1 MSSFNDFGLSSAML
15 ANLDRLGF
23 SEPTEI
29 QAKAIAPALAGKDV
43 IAMAKTG
50 SGKTAAFGIGLVERL
65 NPRLFAVQSLVLC
78 PTRELADQVAK
89 ALRELARAREN
100 VKVLTLCGGVA
111 IGPQIGSLNHGAHI
125 VVGTPGR
132 IHDHL
137 RKHTLSLA
145 RLKTVVLDEADRM
158 LDMGFQDAMED
169 ILSQTPHARQTLM
182 FSATWPAPIREL
194 SKQYQS
200 QPVDVRAEEA
210 PGDNPDIEELFY
222 EVSPQ
227 TKTEA
232 VVALLSER
240 QPESCIVFCATK
252 QQCDELAA
260 QLGEQG
266 FSALALHGD
275 LDQKERDSVL
285 VRFGNQSCSILVAT
299 DVAARG
305 LDIKSLPLVINAEP
319 ARDPEVHTHRI
330 GRTGR
335 AGEQGHAVT
344 FCTPAQ
350 GHKISRLESERG
362 NSVTWGDT
370 EALLT
375 TSPRPVTPAMRT
387 LCIGAGRKNKLRP
400 GDVLGALTGE
410 ARIPGTS
417 VGKIDLFDHQC
428 FVAVEKTRAAK
439 ALSQLENGRVKGR
452 KIRVRYA

>member
-1 MSSFNDFGLSSAML
+1 MSSFNDFGLSSDMRS
-15 ANLDRLGF
+15 NLDQLGF
-23 SEPTEI
+23 AQPTEI
-29 QAKAIAPALAGKDV
+29 QAKAIAPGLAGKDI

-50 SGKTAAFGIGLVERL
+50 SGKTAAFGISLIERL
-65 NPRLFAVQSLVLC
+65 NPRLFAVQALVLC

-100 VKVLTLCGGVA
+100 IKVLTLCGGVA
-111 IGPQIGSLNHGAHI
+111 IGPQIGSLSHGAHI

-132 IHDHL
+132 IQDHL
-137 RKHTLSLA
+137 RKQTLSLA

-158 LDMGFQDAMED
+158 LDMGFQEAMED
-169 ILSQTPHARQTLM
+169 ILSQTPPSRQTMM

-194 SKQYQS
+194 SKQYQKN
-200 QPVDVRAEEA
+200 PEDVRAEEA
-210 PGDNPDIEELFY
+210 SDNPDIEELFY

-227 TKTEA
+227 SKLDA
-232 VVALLSER
+232 IVALLSER
-240 QPESCIVFCATK
+240 QPESCIVFCTTK
-252 QQCDELAA
+252 QQCDELA
-260 QLGEQG
+260 QELGERG
-266 FSALALHGD
+266 FSALPLHGD
-275 LDQKERDSVL
+275 LEQRDRDSVL

-350 GHKISRLESERG
+350 GHKITRIESERG
-362 NSVTWGDT
+362 RTVTWGDT
-370 EALLT
+370 ESLLAN
-375 TSPRPVTPAMRT
+375 PVKPVVPSMKT
-387 LCIGAGRKNKLRP
+387 LCIAGGRKDKVRP

-410 ARIPGTS
+410 AGLPGKA

-428 FVAVEKTRAAK
+428 FVAVEKSLAGK
-439 ALSQLENGRVKGR
+439 ALSRLENGKVKGR

>member
-1 MSSFNDFGLSSAML
+1 MSSFNDFGLSSAMR
-15 ANLDRLGF
+15 ANLEQLGF
-23 SEPTEI
+23 EKPTEI
-29 QAKAIAPALAGKDV
+29 QGKALPPGLSGKDV

-50 SGKTAAFGIGLVERL
+50 SGKTAAFGISLIERL
-65 NPRLFAVQSLVLC
+65 NPGLFAVQSLVLC

-89 ALRELARAREN
+89 ALRELARARDN
-100 VKVLTLCGGVA
+100 VKILTLCGGVA
-111 IGPQIGSLNHGAHI
+111 IGPQIGSLSHGAHI

-132 IHDHL
+132 VQDHL
-137 RKHTLSLA
+137 RKETLSLA

-169 ILSQTPHARQTLM
+169 ILSKTPSFRQTLM

-194 SKQYQS
+194 SKQYQND
-200 QPVDVRAEEA
+200 PVDVRAEATGE
-210 PGDNPDIEELFY
+210 NPDIEELFY

-227 TKTEA
+227 LKMDA
-232 VVALLSER
+232 VVALLSAR
-240 QPESCIVFCATK
+240 QPESCIVFCTTK
-252 QQCDELAA
+252 QQCDEMAGD
-260 QLGEQG
+260 LGGRG

-275 LDQKERDSVL
+275 LDQKDRDSVL

-350 GHKISRLESERG
+350 GHKVSRLESERG
-362 NSVTWGDT
+362 RSVVWGGT
-370 EALLT
+370 ESLMAT
-375 TSPRPVTPAMRT
+375 PVKPVVPAMRT
-387 LCIGAGRKNKLRP
+387 LCIAGGRKDKIRP

-410 ARIPGTS
+410 AGIPGS
-417 VGKIDLFDHQC
+417 AVGKIDLFDHQC
-428 FVAVEKTRAAK
+428 FVAVEKSQAGK
-439 ALSQLENGRVKGR
+439 ALSRLETGRVKGR

>member
-1 MSSFNDFGLSSAML
+1 MSSFNDFGLSSAMRS
-15 ANLDRLGF
+15 NLDQLGF
-23 SEPTEI
+23 AQPTEI
-29 QAKAIAPALAGKDV
+29 QAKALAPGLAGKDI

-50 SGKTAAFGIGLVERL
+50 SGKTAAFGISLVEKL
-65 NPRLFAVQSLVLC
+65 NPRLFAVQALVLC

-89 ALRELARAREN
+89 AIRELARARDN
-100 VKVLTLCGGVA
+100 IKVLTLCGGVA
-111 IGPQIGSLNHGAHI
+111 IGPQIGSLSHGAHI

-132 IHDHL
+132 IQDHL
-137 RKHTLSLA
+137 RKQTLSLA

-158 LDMGFQDAMED
+158 LDMGFQEAMED
-169 ILSQTPHARQTLM
+169 ILSQTPSSRQTMM

-194 SKQYQS
+194 SKQYQKS
-200 QPVDVRAEEA
+200 PVDVRAEEA
-210 PGDNPDIEELFY
+210 GENPDIEELFY

-227 TKTEA
+227 SKSDA
-232 VVALLSER
+232 IVALLSER
-240 QPESCIVFCATK
+240 QPESCIVFCTTK
-252 QQCDELAA
+252 QQCDELA
-260 QLGEQG
+260 QELGERG
-266 FSALALHGD
+266 FSALPLHGD
-275 LDQKERDSVL
+275 LEQRDRDSVL

-350 GHKISRLESERG
+350 GHKISRIESERG
-362 NSVTWGDT
+362 RAVEWGDT
-370 EALLT
+370 EALLAT
-375 TSPRPVTPAMRT
+375 PLKPVTPAMKT
-387 LCIGAGRKNKLRP
+387 LCIAGGRKDKIRP
-400 GDVLGALTGE
+400 GDVMGALTGE
-410 ARIPGTS
+410 AGLPGKA

-428 FVAVEKTRAAK
+428 FVAVEKSLAGK
-439 ALSQLENGRVKGR
+439 ALSRLENGKVKGR

>member
-1 MSSFNDFGLSSAML
+1 MSSFNDFGLSSAMRS
-15 ANLDRLGF
+15 NLDQLGF
-23 SEPTEI
+23 AQPTEI
-29 QAKAIAPALAGKDV
+29 QAKALAPGLAGKDI

-50 SGKTAAFGIGLVERL
+50 SGKTAAFGISLVEKL
-65 NPRLFAVQSLVLC
+65 NPPLFAVQALVLC

-89 ALRELARAREN
+89 AIRELARARDN
-100 VKVLTLCGGVA
+100 IKVLTLCGGVA
-111 IGPQIGSLNHGAHI
+111 IGPQIGSLSHGAHI

-132 IHDHL
+132 IQDHL
-137 RKHTLSLA
+137 RKQTLSLA

-158 LDMGFQDAMED
+158 LDMGFQEAMED
-169 ILSQTPHARQTLM
+169 ILSQTPSSRQTMM

-194 SKQYQS
+194 SKQYQKS
-200 QPVDVRAEEA
+200 PVDVRAEEA
-210 PGDNPDIEELFY
+210 GENPDIEELFY

-227 TKTEA
+227 SKSDA
-232 VVALLSER
+232 IVALLSER
-240 QPESCIVFCATK
+240 QPESCIVFCTTK
-252 QQCDELAA
+252 QQCDELA
-260 QLGEQG
+260 QELGERG
-266 FSALALHGD
+266 FSALPLHGD
-275 LDQKERDSVL
+275 LEQRDRDSVL

-350 GHKISRLESERG
+350 GHKISRIESERG
-362 NSVTWGDT
+362 RAVEWGDT
-370 EALLT
+370 EALLAT
-375 TSPRPVTPAMRT
+375 PLKPVTPAMKT
-387 LCIGAGRKNKLRP
+387 LCIAGGRKDKIRP
-400 GDVLGALTGE
+400 GDVMGALTGE
-410 ARIPGTS
+410 AGLPGKA

-428 FVAVEKTRAAK
+428 FVAVEKSLAGK
-439 ALSQLENGRVKGR
+439 ALSRLENGKVKGR

>member
-1 MSSFNDFGLSSAML
+1 MSSFNDFGLSSAMRS
-15 ANLDRLGF
+15 NLDQLGF
-23 SEPTEI
+23 SQPTEI
-29 QAKAIAPALAGKDV
+29 QAKALAPGLAGKDI

-50 SGKTAAFGIGLVERL
+50 SGKTAAFGISLVEKL
-65 NPRLFAVQSLVLC
+65 NPRLFAVQALVLC

-89 ALRELARAREN
+89 ALRELARARDN
-100 VKVLTLCGGVA
+100 IKVLTLCGGVA
-111 IGPQIGSLNHGAHI
+111 IGPQIGSLSHGAHI

-132 IHDHL
+132 IQDHL
-137 RKHTLSLA
+137 RKQTLSLA

-158 LDMGFQDAMED
+158 LDMGFQEAMED
-169 ILSQTPHARQTLM
+169 ILSHTPSSRQTMM

-194 SKQYQS
+194 SKQYQKS
-200 QPVDVRAEEA
+200 PVDVRAEET
-210 PGDNPDIEELFY
+210 GENPDIEELFY

-227 TKTEA
+227 SKSDA
-232 VVALLSER
+232 IVALLSER
-240 QPESCIVFCATK
+240 QPESCIVFCTTK
-252 QQCDELAA
+252 QQCDELA
-260 QLGEQG
+260 QELGERG
-266 FSALALHGD
+266 FSALPLHGD
-275 LDQKERDSVL
+275 LEQRDRDSVL

-350 GHKISRLESERG
+350 GHKISRIESERRRT
-362 NSVTWGDT
+362 VEWGDT
-370 EALLT
+370 EALLAT
-375 TSPRPVTPAMRT
+375 PLKPVTPAMKT
-387 LCIGAGRKNKLRP
+387 LCIAGGRKDKIRP
-400 GDVLGALTGE
+400 GDVMGALTGE
-410 ARIPGTS
+410 AGLPGKA

-428 FVAVEKTRAAK
+428 FVAVEKSLAGK
-439 ALSQLENGRVKGR
+439 ALSRLENGKVKGR